1 MELIIPELEKDKAA
15 ATQYMI
21 RDGEELVNV
30 ELVSSRKRAKV
41 LKEYDRPIIYDIQHI
56 GIFTDDLGERLFRV
70 DMETREVH
78 EIFDELR
85 QNF

>member
-1 MELIIPELEKDKAA
+1 MELIIPEENEPI
-15 ATQYMI
+15 QYMI
-21 RDGEELVNV
+21 IEGEELVNV
-30 ELVSSRKRAKV
+30 ALVTTRRRGKV
-41 LKEYDRPIIYDIQHI
+41 LKKHGRPIVYDIQHI
-56 GIFTDDLGERLFRV
+56 GIFTDDRGERLFRV

>member
-1 MELIIPELEKDKAA
+1 MELIIPEENEPI
-15 ATQYMI
+15 QYMI
-21 RDGEELVNV
+21 REGEELVNV

-41 LKEYDRPIIYDIQHI
+41 LKEYGRSIIYDIQHI
-56 GIFTDDLGERLFRV
+56 GIFTDDRGERLFRV
-70 DMETREVH
+70 DMETKEVH